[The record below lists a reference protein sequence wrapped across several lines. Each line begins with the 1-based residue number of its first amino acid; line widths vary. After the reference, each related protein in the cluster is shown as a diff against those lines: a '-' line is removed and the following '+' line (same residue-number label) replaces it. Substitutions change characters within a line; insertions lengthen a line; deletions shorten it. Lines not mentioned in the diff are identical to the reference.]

1 MTGVSVP
8 RARRLIDAAEEAIEA
23 GLFPRAISLFKT
35 AVRIDPHIPAVYLR
49 LANLY
54 LAMTLDREAG
64 RWAREALTRAVAAGD
79 VSTGTAA
86 FSFLVALAL
95 PADPH

>member
-1 MTGVSVP
+1 MP
-8 RARRLIDAAEEAIEA
+8 RARRLIDEAEKAIA
-23 GLFPRAISLFKT
+23 SGLFPRAISLFKT
-35 AVRIDPHIPAVYLR
+35 AVRLDPHLPPVYLH

-54 LAMTLDREAG
+54 LAMALDREAG

-79 VSTGTAA
+79 VNTGSAA